1 MEHLITKQY
10 RVHSYLGNYG
20 LFQDSETGLWYIVDT
35 LSEDVIEC
43 LNGSEE
49 EAMASLIMLTPIRVF
64 RHIK

>member
-20 LFQDSETGLWYIVDT
+20 LFRNYESGLWYIVDT
-35 LSEDVIEC
+35 ITEEVIEC
-43 LNGSEE
+43 LSGSEE